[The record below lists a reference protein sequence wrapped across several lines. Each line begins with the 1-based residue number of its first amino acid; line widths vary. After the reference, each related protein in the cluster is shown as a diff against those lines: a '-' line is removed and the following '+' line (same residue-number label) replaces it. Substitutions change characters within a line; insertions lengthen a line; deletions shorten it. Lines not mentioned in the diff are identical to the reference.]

1 MELLKLTLDESLAN
15 IALDEALLEAAENGE
30 VEQEILRLWQPL
42 EPIVVVGRSSSVS
55 SEVNLDYCQQNKI
68 PVVRR
73 CSGGATI
80 VAAQGCLMYAALLSY
95 QQRPE
100 LRMLEQ
106 AHQFVMS
113 RLQKAVGSL
122 GVKSELQGICDL
134 TLANR
139 KVSGNALRCK
149 KSWLIYHGT
158 LLCEMDLDLISNCL
172 GQPRREPTYR
182 DGRSHAEFV
191 GQLPISTATL
201 STALV
206 ESWEAYQ
213 LVSGWPQKRT
223 AELVDEKYST
233 RQWNHKVV

>member
-1 MELLKLTLDESLAN
+1 MQLLELTLDGSLAN
-15 IALDEALLEAAENGE
+15 IALDEALLEAAENGS
-30 VEQEILRLWQPL
+30 VDQELLRLWQPT
-42 EPIVVVGRSSSVS
+42 EPMVVVGRSSSVS
-55 SEVNLDYCQQNKI
+55 DEVNLDYCQKNKI

-80 VAAQGCLMYAALLSY
+80 VAAKGCLMYAVLLSY

-113 RLQKAVGSL
+113 RLSEAAGSL
-122 GVKSELQGICDL
+122 GVVLKLQGICDL
-134 TLANR
+134 TLADR

-149 KSWLIYHGT
+149 KNWMIYHGT

-172 GQPRREPTYR
+172 GQPRRQPAYR
-182 DGRSHAEFV
+182 EGRSHAEFV
-191 GQLPISTATL
+191 GQLPVSTEAL

-206 ESWEAYQ
+206 ESWQAHQ
-213 LVSGWPQKRT
+213 RTSLWPRERT
-223 AELVDEKYST
+223 AELVAEKYSAYD
-233 RQWNHKVV
+233 WNHKVV